1 MAAEKQFRNPTE
13 YGTPKHKTATF
24 TATGAVSVLLSKNK
38 TNLKVGSVTIGK
50 ICDLGIND
58 VNHMG
63 AAMAPAA
70 AETIY
75 EHLTSLGR
83 DSTYYDLIVT
93 GDLGIYG
100 KNILLEYLKT
110 KYNLDI
116 SNNYD
121 DCGTMLYDLDNQP
134 VLAGGSG
141 PVCSAL
147 VSFGYLLKLMNDKK
161 MKRILIVPTGALFSP
176 TLLFQ
181 KETIPSIAHA
191 ISVEVV

>member
-1 MAAEKQFRNPTE
+1 
-13 YGTPKHKTATF
+13 
-24 TATGAVSVLLSKNK
+24 
-38 TNLKVGSVTIGK
+38 
-50 ICDLGIND
+50 
-58 VNHMG
+58 
-63 AAMAPAA
+63 MAPAA